1 MYSKYHPLNISN
13 STDEENLLKQLPR
26 VSDQHLFSLNEINTY
41 SRGKVIRIDKDIV
54 ILKGKC
60 FDL

>member
-41 SRGKVIRIDKDIV
+41 SRGKVNRIDKV